1 MLKADESG
9 LRLIGRAVGE
19 TCAQHL
25 PTLFLDLSNAG
36 VIP

>member
-1 MLKADESG
+1 MREDESG
-9 LRLIGRAVGE
+9 LRLIGRVVGE

-25 PTLFLDLSNAG
+25 PTLFLDLTIAGG